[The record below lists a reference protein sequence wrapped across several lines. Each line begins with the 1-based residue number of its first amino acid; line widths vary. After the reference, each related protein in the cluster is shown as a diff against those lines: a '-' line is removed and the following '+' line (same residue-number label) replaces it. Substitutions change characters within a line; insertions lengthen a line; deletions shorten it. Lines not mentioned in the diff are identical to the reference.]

1 MILTP
6 FASETH
12 IFMTVI
18 GTVMRPRTIHDSE
31 AFGSCPNY
39 FSHVSVNQ
47 LCKHSK
53 RNIDFPEKDKFLQPC
68 GISVPHKN
76 FHKTVSFLRCLL
88 LLLC

>member
-1 MILTP
+1 MLHCLGRGQLLLFTLGLVFTIVCTKKILTL

-31 AFGSCPNY
+31 AFGSCSNY
-39 FSHVSVNQ
+39 HVSVNQ

-53 RNIDFPEKDKFLQPC
+53 GNIDFPEKDKFL
-68 GISVPHKN
+68 
-76 FHKTVSFLRCLL
+76 
-88 LLLC
+88 